1 WLALFITMP
10 PHHAAFEAAAFLS
23 PPFRVGHANA
33 IPRQAKRK
41 GRKGINLMTETN
53 SHLKKGGFIEIIV
66 QNLDKGRGQ
75 SV

>member
-1 WLALFITMP
+1 
-10 PHHAAFEAAAFLS
+10 
-23 PPFRVGHANA
+23 
-33 IPRQAKRK
+33 
-41 GRKGINLMTETN
+41 MTETN